1 MRSTGFLALISCVL
15 SVFALV
21 VGIGVAAA
29 DEALDTSK
37 LPRVP
42 GTKDIFASPSSTIFT
57 APGAVTEAADG
68 TLAALTAAG
77 WQPYAPAFGEP
88 MKSPTMA
95 IANLKK
101 GAIGLS
107 VFITVAPAQNNATSV
122 TYTLVAI
129 ANDLPFPKDATDIKF
144 DGDRPFLSCVT
155 AGNLAAT
162 SDFLR
167 TELIARG
174 WSPWSVKD
182 NAKSAYADEKTEKG
196 LYAYY
201 VRDTGKPLILVLQSA
216 DDGKTTVKIEAVP
229 PEVLHPA
236 EKKEAAKA
244 SEPPPAPAAKPQDK
258 VGDAMDDLAAS
269 IIKQAQQSVADAMSG
284 AKPTAPDTAD
294 RVSDAPAETLTVLDG
309 NTAPIPVP
317 STAAD
322 VDFDGASGKLEFN
335 SSSSVKQLAAFY
347 RSQMKMLGWK
357 EEKSVINQANMVVLA
372 FQKGEQDVSLT
383 LMKMGGAVNV
393 SASGSALEKPEAT
406 EEAAASSDAASAP
419 VNEPEKELEAE
430 DAGGLPVPK
439 EHSLSGS
446 EQSMF
451 RHGANANV
459 PAKLT
464 SVLTFYRRE
473 LGKRDW
479 KEDPSKSVIKD
490 DAAEVHY
497 ATAEGPAV
505 LKLGRAN
512 GETTV
517 ALSVRED
524 DKAKKSGLL
533 AKPGQTKLL
542 IGNFLETEAV
552 ITIAGKTIKVPAGAG
567 SKGPDGPTLDVAP
580 GKYPYKL
587 KGGASGPAPDDPVEV
602 GADEIWG
609 LMIGPGGVLPVQM
622 Y

>member
-1 MRSTGFLALISCVL
+1 MRSIGFAALSFVL
-15 SVFALV
+15 SAFALFA
-21 VGIGVAAA
+21 GITGASA
-29 DEALDTSK
+29 DETLDTSK
-37 LPRVP
+37 LPRVS

-57 APGAVTEAADG
+57 APGAVAEAAEG
-68 TLAALTAAG
+68 TVAALTAAG
-77 WQPYAPAFGEP
+77 WQPYAPAFGEQV
-88 MKSPTMA
+88 KTPTMA
-95 IANLKK
+95 IATLKK
-101 GAIGLS
+101 GAVGLS
-107 VFITVAPAQNNATSV
+107 VFVTVAPAQNNATSV
-122 TYTLVAI
+122 TYTGVII

-155 AGNLAAT
+155 GGNLAAT

-182 NAKSAYADEKTEKG
+182 NAKSAYADQKSDNG

-201 VRDTGKPLILVLQSA
+201 VRDTGKPLVLVLQNA
-216 DDGKTTVKIEAVP
+216 DGGKTSVKLETVSP
-229 PEVLHPA
+229 DLLHPA

-244 SEPPPAPAAKPQDK
+244 PEAAPAPAAKQEDK
-258 VGDAMDDLAAS
+258 IGDAMDDLAAS
-269 IIKQAQQSVADAMSG
+269 IIKQAQQSVADSMQG
-284 AKPTAPDTAD
+284 EKPATPDKAD
-294 RVSDAPAETLTVLDG
+294 KAADEPTEALTVLDG

-317 STAAD
+317 STAAEIE
-322 VDFDGASGKLEFN
+322 FDGASGNLQFN
-335 SSSSVKQLAAFY
+335 SSSSIKQLAAFY
-347 RSQMKMLGWK
+347 RSQMKTLGWT
-357 EEKSVINQANMVVLA
+357 EEKSVINQPNMVVVA
-372 FQKGEQDVSLT
+372 FHKGEQDVSIT

-393 SASGSALEKPEAT
+393 SASGSALEKPEETAG
-406 EEAAASSDAASAP
+406 ASASSDAASAP
-419 VNEPEKELEAE
+419 ADEPEKELEAE

-439 EHSLSGS
+439 AHSLSGS

-451 RHGANANV
+451 RHGANASV

-464 SVLTFYRRE
+464 SVLAFYRRE

-479 KEDPSKSVIKD
+479 KEDTSKSVVKD
-490 DAAEVHY
+490 DSAELHFV
-497 ATAEGPAV
+497 AAEGPAV

-512 GETTV
+512 GETTI
-517 ALSVRED
+517 ALTVRED

-542 IGNFLETEAV
+542 FGNYLETEAV

-567 SKGPDGPTLDVAP
+567 SKGPDGPTLDVQP

-587 KGGASGPAPDDPVEV
+587 KGGASGGAPDDPIEV

-609 LMIGPGGVLPVQM
+609 VMIGPGGVLSLQM